1 MGKFVIKD
9 TSNGGF
15 KFDLKAGN
23 GEIIASSQ
31 IYKSE
36 ASCKAGIESVK
47 VNALAPVEDQ
57 TVENFEVLSCPKFE
71 VYLDKGGEYRFRL
84 KASNGQI
91 VATGEGYKQL
101 SGCLSGIES
110 VKSNAPDAEL
120 VKEEL
125 PAIEKPAA
133 KKSEGPIKKEAK

>member
-57 TVENFEVLSCPKFE
+57 TVENFKVLKHP
-71 VYLDKGGEYRFRL
+71 
-84 KASNGQI
+84 
-91 VATGEGYKQL
+91 
-101 SGCLSGIES
+101 
-110 VKSNAPDAEL
+110 
-120 VKEEL
+120 
-125 PAIEKPAA
+125 
-133 KKSEGPIKKEAK
+133 

>member
-57 TVENFEVLSCPKFE
+57 TVENFEVLKHPKYE
-71 VYLDKGGEYRFRL
+71 VYTDKAGEFRFRL
-84 KASNGQI
+84 KAKNGEI
-91 VATGEGYKQL
+91 IATSEGYKAKA
-101 SGCLSGIES
+101 SAMNGIAS
-110 VKSNAPDAEL
+110 IGKNAP
-120 VKEEL
+120 
-125 PAIEKPAA
+125 
-133 KKSEGPIKKEAK
+133 EAKVVKIEA

>member
-1 MGKFVIKD
+1 MGKFVMK
-9 TSNGGF
+9 TGAAGARFN
-15 KFDLKAGN
+15 LLAGN
-23 GEIIASSQ
+23 GQVIAVSQ
-31 IYKSE
+31 QYKSE
-36 ASCKAGIESVK
+36 DACLTGIESVR
-47 VNALAPVEDQ
+47 VSCTGSVEDQ

-91 VATGEGYKQL
+91 VATGEGYKQI

-120 VKEEL
+120 IKEEL

-133 KKSEGPIKKEAK
+133 KKSEGPVKKEAK

>member
-1 MGKFVIKD
+1 MGKFVMK
-9 TSNGGF
+9 TGAAGARFN
-15 KFDLKAGN
+15 LLAGN
-23 GEIIASSQ
+23 GQVIAVSQ
-31 IYKSE
+31 QYKSE
-36 ASCKAGIESVK
+36 DACLTGIESVR
-47 VNALAPVEDQ
+47 VSCTGSVEDQ

-125 PAIEKPAA
+125 PSIEKPAA

>member
-1 MGKFVIKD
+1 MGKFVMK
-9 TSNGGF
+9 TGAAGARFN
-15 KFDLKAGN
+15 LLAGN
-23 GEIIASSQ
+23 GQVIAVSQ
-31 IYKSE
+31 QYKSE
-36 ASCKAGIESVK
+36 DACLTGIESVR
-47 VNALAPVEDQ
+47 VSCTGSVEDQ

>member
-1 MGKFVIKD
+1 MGKFVMK
-9 TSNGGF
+9 TGAAGARFN
-15 KFDLKAGN
+15 LLAGN
-23 GEIIASSQ
+23 GQVIAVSQ
-31 IYKSE
+31 QYKSE
-36 ASCKAGIESVK
+36 EACLTGIESVR
-47 VNALAPVEDQ
+47 VSCTGSVEDQ